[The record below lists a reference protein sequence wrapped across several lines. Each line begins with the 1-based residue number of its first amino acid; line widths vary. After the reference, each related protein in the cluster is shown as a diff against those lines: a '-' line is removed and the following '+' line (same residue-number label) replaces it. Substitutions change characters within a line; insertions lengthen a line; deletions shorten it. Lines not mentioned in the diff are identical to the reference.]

1 LSAWVIA
8 FDGSELDYRLS
19 AAPEAGDNPLGYCH
33 YWGRPTELPLGEFR
47 SFAVECGTL
56 RRALG
61 VPVLGLFGG
70 VKIGGSFGYG
80 RPIFREHAIG
90 FNGRPSCEPLVI
102 YRVFHKPQQPL
113 DKFGL
118 YWDYV
123 KTNEKPYDEL
133 VVAVLVS
140 FKHHF
145 PAAALSSDGGERDW
159 ARGIALYQRATGRQA
174 PGFGVLTVPPKAYM
188 AADLIE
194 INRQQAGLKTNL

>member
-1 LSAWVIA
+1 
-8 FDGSELDYRLS
+8 
-19 AAPEAGDNPLGYCH
+19 LGYCH
-33 YWGRPTELPLGEFR
+33 YWARPAELPLGEFR
-47 SFAVECGTL
+47 SFAAECGTL

-102 YRVFHKPQQPL
+102 YRVFHKPQQAP

-145 PAAALSSDGGERDW
+145 PTAALSSDGGERDW
-159 ARGIALYQRATGRQA
+159 ARGIALYERATGRQA
-174 PGFGVLTVPPKAYM
+174 PGFGVLAVPPEAHM

-194 INRQQAGLKTNL
+194 INRRGQG

>member
-8 FDGSELDYRLS
+8 FDGSELDYRLP
-19 AAPEAGDNPLGYCH
+19 AAPEAGDKRLGYCH

-102 YRVFHKPQQPL
+102 YRVFHKPQQPP

-118 YWDYV
+118 HWDYV

-174 PGFGVLTVPPKAYM
+174 PGFGVLTVPPEAYM

-194 INRQQAGLKTNL
+194 INRQLAGLKTNL